1 MNYCLICQEEN
12 QEKSIAHL
20 RCIKKIFGVNYY
32 PKVDLSLDEVSIKG
46 QEMVGK
52 LSISGVQ
59 AKLSLKLNWKTRQLE
74 VVSAGGE
81 YILKPQI
88 SQWPNLPENESLSMA
103 IASNLG
109 IETPLFSLIKL
120 KDGSWAYLVK
130 RFDRDKG
137 LKRHQEDFCQIL
149 EKENKYKGSYEQ
161 IAGKIKEVSAFPG
174 LDLQLFFERVLFFFL
189 IGNGDAHLK
198 NFSLIYD
205 DKQNIRLSPAYD
217 IVSSKLV
224 IPEEDELAIPLNGK
238 KNNLKRRDFDLFA
251 ERFDIKADVC
261 YKNIFKKDIFDKF
274 IKSSKLPDEQ
284 NQKLLA
290 IFKERL
296 KVLKNIEDA
305 V

>member
-1 MNYCLICQEEN
+1 MNYCLICQKEN
-12 QEKSIAHL
+12 REKSIAHL
-20 RCIKKIFGVNYY
+20 RCIKKLFGINYY
-32 PKVDLSLDEVSIKG
+32 PKVNLSLNEVSIKG
-46 QEMVGK
+46 QEMAGK

-59 AKLSLKLNWKTRQLE
+59 TKLSLKLNRKTRQLE
-74 VVSAGGE
+74 VVSTGGD

-88 SQWPNLPENESLSMA
+88 SQWPNIPENESLSMA
-103 IASNLG
+103 IAFDLG

-130 RFDRDKG
+130 RFDRNKG

-149 EKENKYKGSYEQ
+149 EEENKYKGSYEQ
-161 IAGKIKEVSAFPG
+161 IAGKLKEVSTFPG

-198 NFSLIYD
+198 NFSLIYN

-224 IPEEDELAIPLNGK
+224 IPEEEELAIPMNGK
-238 KNNLKRRDFDLFA
+238 KNNLKRRDFDSFA
-251 ERFDIKADVC
+251 ERFNIKTDVC
-261 YKNIFKKDIFDKF
+261 YKNILKQEVFDKF
-274 IKSSKLPDEQ
+274 IGGSKLPDEQ
-284 NQKLLA
+284 TQKLSA

-296 KVLKNIEDA
+296 KALKK
-305 V
+305 